1 MSYRPH
7 QYAANGPQGITPPE
21 PYKEPPSQP
30 PKQRPLS
37 RYPGD
42 TEMSWG
48 PGLVAPCYNGKPPS
62 QGGLYMPKCPPV
74 DESGKQLPI
83 PPRQARG
90 FPGERKAR

>member
-21 PYKEPPSQP
+21 PYKEPPPQP

-62 QGGLYMPKCPPV
+62 QGKSPSHVESYMPKC
-74 DESGKQLPI
+74 ST
-83 PPRQARG
+83 RG
-90 FPGERKAR
+90 